1 MKGKMITISVFTVI
15 ASIVFYCSILF
26 QPMYFFEFEALPI
39 LLFSAEALLIISI
52 ILIASAILIS
62 KGIFDGEK
70 IKKKIIG
77 VCVFI
82 VVGCSLLVGYN
93 ALAFYDG
100 YTPERYTEN
109 NREYTQTLFPYHNI
123 TGEDYERFDI
133 SASYITGTKYFWL
146 ESYGV
151 SVYGMPQ
158 GYDVRYFES
167 ISPFMNF
174 KFRMEIENPL
184 VKDWAELRAVSQGE
198 VININGK
205 DVIFFEED
213 GDYGILVKDFN
224 KSTYATLT
232 NTNYTNMTKEEFAS
246 EVLKQHEELKHIS
259 ESNAFFDVPFSDI
272 FN

>member
-62 KGIFDGEK
+62 KGILDGEK
-70 IKKKIIG
+70 IKKRIIG

-93 ALAFYDG
+93 ALVFYDG
-100 YTPERYTEN
+100 YTPEHYTEG
-109 NREYTQTLFPYHNI
+109 NREYTQILFPYHNI
-123 TGEDYERFDI
+123 TDEESVNFDI
-133 SASYITGTKYFWL
+133 SASYVTGTKYFWL
-146 ESYGV
+146 ETYST
-151 SVYGMPQ
+151 SVLGMYQ

-198 VININGK
+198 VINVNGK

-246 EVLKQHEELKHIS
+246 EVLKQHEELKRVS
-259 ESNAFFDVPFSDI
+259 ESNAFFDVLVSDR